1 MQFQLGRFFL
11 LHQFLDIFH
20 CSLSCI
26 CFAVCSA
33 CLKCMYSTTYPN
45 RDNSHLH
52 NGLFIMGNHQK
63 LIWMIVRHSEV
74 PVCLTDP
81 DVPPCFHPTTLILY
95 TFDNEPQRRFSFD
108 GTMYSP
114 SLKSKSYMPD
124 KDKISF
130 VKNKASPVH
139 HFCHSTLVHY
149 RFCKILADRNE
160 ESLFR
165 IHYDRLHTER
175 AY

>member
-95 TFDNEPQRRFSFD
+95 TFDNEPISYRTTKKVLFWRSDVLTFFQIEVLHARQRQN
-108 GTMYSP
+108 
-114 SLKSKSYMPD
+114 L
-124 KDKISF
+124 
-130 VKNKASPVH
+130 
-139 HFCHSTLVHY
+139 FCQ
-149 RFCKILADRNE
+149 E
-160 ESLFR
+160 
-165 IHYDRLHTER
+165 
-175 AY
+175 